1 MKNITT
7 LFLALIISVSV
18 FAQIETLEQPID
30 MSKSTIKGSAVM
42 GAFGEIV
49 TINTKHEAAISK
61 NIYSKPSYLGEEF
74 TGYSIQLMTSMERLA
89 NDNAL
94 FSEFGNLM
102 IEEAANP
109 KYCYMLGE
117 FETKEGAEKFLKF
130 VLLERYPKAKV
141 IRYKSGNRKRLK

>member
-7 LFLALIISVSV
+7 LILALMISASV
-18 FAQIETLEQPID
+18 FAQIETLEYPID

-42 GAFGEIV
+42 GAFGEVVQISIKPE
-49 TINTKHEAAISK
+49 TAISK
-61 NIYSKPSYLGEEF
+61 NIYSKPSYLEEEF
-74 TGYSIQLMTSMERLA
+74 TGYSIQLKTSMERLA

-94 FSEFGNLM
+94 FAEFGNLM
-102 IEEAANP
+102 IEEATNP

-130 VLLERYPKAKV
+130 VISECYPEAKV
-141 IRYKSGNRKRLK
+141 IRYKSGSRKKLK

>member
-7 LFLALIISVSV
+7 LVLALMISVSV

-49 TINTKHEAAISK
+49 QINTKPETAISK
-61 NIYSKPSYLGEEF
+61 NIYSKPSYLEEEF
-74 TGYSIQLMTSMERLA
+74 TGYSIQLTTSMERLA
-89 NDNAL
+89 NDNPL
-94 FSEFGNLM
+94 FAEFGNLM
-102 IEEAANP
+102 IEEATNP

-130 VLLERYPKAKV
+130 VLSERYPEAKV
-141 IRYKSGNRKRLK
+141 IRYKEGNRKRLK